1 MNYLSTLSWYT
12 YYKAAVLWNGLG
24 LSKVLRFLYVSTEVS
39 WVRQLDTK
47 VWQRSWLGI
56 LKVEKKVK
64 TLKSCTK
71 HCWPFPLQVWLLR
84 ECSALLVGCSTR
96 EEHQWVIPPWMI
108 LFSWSLT
115 LNAKKSNQNEC
126 FWPSLSVAK
135 LTKYTLFVVRS
146 FLSTKDLFFF
156 VFRQK
161 YICEKFGRLT
171 FNVLSV
177 SCRKRQWKI
186 CQAVVKE
193 AE

>member
-1 MNYLSTLSWYT
+1 MLQ
-12 YYKAAVLWNGLG
+12 K
-24 LSKVLRFLYVSTEVS
+24 
-39 WVRQLDTK
+39 QLLQWRESHQGKMDTK

-115 LNAKKSNQNEC
+115 LNAKKVTKMSVSDLPYLLPSWQNILC
-126 FWPSLSVAK
+126 S
-135 LTKYTLFVVRS
+135 LFVR
-146 FLSTKDLFFF
+146 FC
-156 VFRQK
+156 RQK
-161 YICEKFGRLT
+161 TSFFSFFDKNKFSRNLEGLVRTFSLNTQEKIRL
-171 FNVLSV
+171 
-177 SCRKRQWKI
+177 QWACFKGL
-186 CQAVVKE
+186 CV
-193 AE
+193 